1 MDYSLLPDEELLS
14 LAQKHD
20 GTAEEELAKR
30 YSYIAKIVSRQFFL
44 TSCEAEDLS
53 QEAMIAL
60 IYAIRSYVPG
70 RSAGFN
76 TFANK
81 CIKNRLID
89 FVRRSGN
96 KEYIYSEDLDIE
108 EESGQSLEELYIE
121 KENYFERLSSY
132 KRKLSRFEYTVLMEY
147 LKGETYAS
155 IASSQHRRV
164 SSVYNAVQRIRTKL
178 S

>member
-1 MDYSLLPDEELLS
+1 MLSTDELLS
-14 LAQKHD
+14 LSRQFDAK
-20 GTAEEELAKR
+20 AEEELAKR
-30 YSYIAKIVSRQFFL
+30 FSYIAKIVSRQFFL
-44 TSCEAEDLS
+44 TSCETEDLM

-60 IYAIRSYVPG
+60 ITAIRSYTSSVSNP
-70 RSAGFN
+70 AGFSA
-76 TFANK
+76 FANK

-108 EESGQSLEELYIE
+108 EESGHSLEELYIE

-132 KRKLSRFEYTVLMEY
+132 KEKLSRFEYTVLIEF
-147 LKGETYAS
+147 LKGETCAS
-155 IASSQHRRV
+155 IADSHHKPV
-164 SSVYNAVQRIRTKL
+164 SSVYNAMQRIRTKL